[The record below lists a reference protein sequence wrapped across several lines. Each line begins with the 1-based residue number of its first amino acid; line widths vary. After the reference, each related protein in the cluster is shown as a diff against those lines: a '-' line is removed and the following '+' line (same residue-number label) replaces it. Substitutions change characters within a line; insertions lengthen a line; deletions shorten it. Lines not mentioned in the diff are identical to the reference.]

1 MKKSNQTTKTKKAM
15 KKTIIYLSMA
25 ALAMVGVVITGC
37 SNDDDVIDNPQQPEN
52 KVETLTATVT
62 IDGDGD
68 TRALVIDN
76 ENKKVVKTFAAGDQ
90 IAVVYKNTSGT
101 TVKAESEPL
110 VAGDI
115 TDAGKSANF
124 TVTLENADKDQNVTY
139 IYPAAMAKDNGS
151 ANYDALATQDGTLDN
166 IASNYDYCEYSGA
179 WSAGQLPTGTMSN
192 KLAICAFTLKDDAT
206 PTANEITSTVTK
218 LTVSDGTNIYTVTRS
233 AVAGPIYVAMRP
245 TDNKTISFQA
255 TAGTKIFAKYVKGK
269 TYAAG
274 NMYQLGLKMAEV
286 PVNGIS
292 GIFSVSSTK
301 KVFFSKGNLQATTTD
316 LGAHWTWAF
325 AEHQWDKI
333 GGRSGGSETQTGNNY
348 VTGTGAQPTMS
359 ANGTVDL
366 FGWSTS
372 ATYLGISNNN
382 SNDNYSGAFVDWGS
396 HADVTKTIGTGWRTM
411 SNTQTGGATGEWEYL
426 LTKRSTASGMR
437 FYKAQVNGVNGLILF
452 PDDWNDSYHPL
463 TAGNVNNNAISF
475 ESTKLTASEWNN
487 DFESHGA
494 VFLPVAG
501 QRRTDNHYVDYPNG
515 RGFYWSSTPNDAGTA
530 YRFYF
535 SGNSTEWS
543 YSVGSSRRFG
553 YSVRLVYDIK

>member
-1 MKKSNQTTKTKKAM
+1 M
-15 KKTIIYLSMA
+15 KKTMKFFSIA
-25 ALAMVGVVITGC
+25 ALALVGAVITSC
-37 SNDDDVIDNPQQPEN
+37 SSSDDLTENAQQPQPASEIHN
-52 KVETLTATVT
+52 YETLTTTVGL
-62 IDGDGD
+62 DGGAGT
-68 TRALVIDN
+68 TRALTSTG
-76 ENKKVVKTFAAGDQ
+76 VKTFAEGETMAL
-90 IAVVYKNTSGT
+90 IYKNTSGNA
-101 TVKAESEPL
+101 VKAVSEEL
-110 VAGDI
+110 TEEDI
-115 TDAGKSANF
+115 AEGNKSATF
-124 TVTLENADKDQNVTY
+124 TFTLDNPDKTQGVTY
-139 IYPAAMAKDNGS
+139 IYPAAMATETDPFI
-151 ANYDALATQDGTLDN
+151 NYNALYTEQDGTLTKL
-166 IASNYDYCEYSGA
+166 ASNFDFGWKVGD
-179 WSAGQLPTGTMSN
+179 WSDGNLPSVTLEN
-192 KLAICAFTLKDDAT
+192 QLAILALTLKNDADGS
-206 PTANEITSTVTK
+206 NITNSITG
-218 LTVSDGTNIYTVTRS
+218 LTLSDGSNTYNVTR
-233 AVAGPIYVAMRP
+233 AAGEGPIYVAVREMVS
-245 TDNKTISFQA
+245 KTIEVTA
-255 TAGTKIFAKYVKGK
+255 TDGTK
-269 TYAAG
+269 TYAKALTKSYAHNNG
-274 NMYQLGLKMAEV
+274 YNVSWKMAEV
-286 PVNGIS
+286 IKGK
-292 GIFSVSSTK
+292 FSVSSTK
-301 KVFFSKGNLQATTTD
+301 QVYFSKGNLQATTTD
-316 LGAHWTWAF
+316 LGANWTWAF

-396 HADVTKTIGTGWRTM
+396 HADVIAGIGTGWRTM
-411 SNTQTGGATGEWEYL
+411 SNTKTGGATGEWEYL

-475 ESTKLTASEWNN
+475 ESTKLTASDWNN

-535 SGNSTEWS
+535 SGSSSEWS

-553 YSVRLVYDIK
+553 YSVRLVRDVK

>member
-1 MKKSNQTTKTKKAM
+1 MTS
-15 KKTIIYLSMA
+15 
-25 ALAMVGVVITGC
+25 C
-37 SNDDDVIDNPQQPEN
+37 SSSDDLTENAQQPQPASGS
-52 KVETLTATVT
+52 KVETFTTTVSL
-62 IDGDGD
+62 DGGE
-68 TRALVIDN
+68 TRALDGSGH
-76 ENKKVVKTFAAGDQ
+76 KTFAVGETMALIYNNG
-90 IAVVYKNTSGT
+90 TS
-101 TVKAESEPL
+101 TVKAVSHALET
-110 VAGDI
+110 GDI
-115 TDAGKSANF
+115 TNSGKSATF
-124 TVTLENADKDQNVTY
+124 TFDLETPNKEIGVIY
-139 IYPAAMAKDNGS
+139 IYPAAMATETGS
-151 ANYDALATQDGTLDN
+151 HINYDALYTQQDGTLTKL
-166 IASNYDYCEYSGA
+166 ASNFDLCLK
-179 WSAGQLPTGTMSN
+179 AGNWNGGNLPSPTLEN
-192 KLAICAFTLKDDAT
+192 HLAILALTLKNDADGS
-206 PTANEITSTVTK
+206 NITNSITG
-218 LTVSDGTNIYTVTRS
+218 LTVSDGIHTYNVTRETGD
-233 AVAGPIYVAMRP
+233 GPIYVAILETSSATIEVTA
-245 TDNKTISFQA
+245 TD
-255 TAGTKIFAKYVKGK
+255 GTK
-269 TYAAG
+269 TYAKALSG
-274 NMYQLGLKMAEV
+274 RTYEHNNGYNFSWRMAEV
-286 PVNGIS
+286 IKGK
-292 GIFSVSSTK
+292 FSVSSTK
-301 KVFFSKGNLQATTTD
+301 QVYFSKGNLQATTTD

-463 TAGNVNNNAISF
+463 TAGNINNNAISF
-475 ESTKLTASEWNN
+475 ESTKLTASDWNN

-501 QRRTDNHYVDYPNG
+501 QRRTDNHYVDYPAG
-515 RGFYWSSTPNDAGTA
+515 RGYYWSSTPNDAGTA

-535 SGNSTEWS
+535 SGSSAEWS

-553 YSVRLVYDIK
+553 YSVRLVRDVK